1 VTGLVHGRLVF
12 AARIFFIA
20 AAAQAGVAPLCSG
33 AANMVH
39 MQSIKIHIFNGLIL
53 FSLVSDIFF
62 CQRYIQTGVLR

>member
-33 AANMVH
+33 AANMAH
-39 MQSIKIHIFNGLIL
+39 M
-53 FSLVSDIFF
+53 
-62 CQRYIQTGVLR
+62 